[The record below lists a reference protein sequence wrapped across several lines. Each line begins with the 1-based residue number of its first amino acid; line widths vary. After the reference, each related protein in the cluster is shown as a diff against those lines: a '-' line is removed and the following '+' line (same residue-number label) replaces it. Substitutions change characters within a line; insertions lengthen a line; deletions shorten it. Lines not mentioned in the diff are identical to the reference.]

1 MQCPVARG
9 KIVPV
14 EIRYTKGGVSSHV
27 HPRDLHSSNRLNE
40 YLARN
45 KNAHKDVIAVS
56 SQARRSKEI
65 VIASLAVVVIAV
77 LAVALLG
84 DSGHPP
90 QQTFSKATL
99 SGKITGKVYTPGNA
113 VGNVTAL
120 LFRPVNNSTQLKGL
134 PANLDAN
141 EAIQSL
147 SRMG

>member
-1 MQCPVARG
+1 MS
-9 KIVPV
+9 
-14 EIRYTKGGVSSHV
+14 T
-27 HPRDLHSSNRLNE
+27 
-40 YLARN
+40 
-45 KNAHKDVIAVS
+45 
-56 SQARRSKEI
+56 QARRSKEI
-65 VIASLAVVVIAV
+65 VIASLAVVAIAV

-84 DSGHPP
+84 NFGHPP

-141 EAIQSL
+141 GSYSITLTNGINYKVSMYVVDPTNDEDTGFCQGQTVVLNDLHVAAYSFDITPFGCGQTSDF
-147 SRMG
+147 GF